1 MPATVPTHVV
11 SGATGFVGRA
21 VVLHL
26 LATTNADIACLVRPS
41 SRPERTGTRLVAALA
56 DAARAYGYPDSLE
69 PDIARRC
76 HLVPADLQQSL
87 AGARRALQR
96 HGVEH
101 VWHCAGSLRYHDR
114 DRRLIH
120 QTNVDG
126 TARLLQLAGD
136 VGAAGFHYVS
146 TAYVAGTSDGLILED
161 RADPAAAQ
169 NAYEQ
174 SKVRAE
180 ELVLSAT
187 GLRTTVLRPSV
198 VIGHSR
204 TAAVSGNLSGIYS
217 LGFSLGRHARS
228 HREPGGIRLHMD
240 PGASANLVPIDQVAA
255 ETVACGLAGRQHEI
269 FHLVG
274 QPTVTVGALI
284 EEICRT
290 LGVGPVTFVDH
301 AAGLRESDRR
311 LAEKMAYYLS
321 YLRGNKV
328 FDRTNTNRV
337 VGTAADRYAGRPGLD
352 EVWRWY
358 AERFPSADP
367 VGAR

>member
-1 MPATVPTHVV
+1 
-11 SGATGFVGRA
+11 
-21 VVLHL
+21 VLQL

-41 SRPERTGTRLVAALA
+41 SRPEQTGTRLVSALT
-56 DAARAYGYPDSLE
+56 DAARAYGYPDSIGA
-69 PDIARRC
+69 DIARRC
-76 HLVPADLQQSL
+76 QLVPADLQHSL
-87 AGARRALQR
+87 ATARRALRQ
-96 HGVEH
+96 GVDH

-126 TARLLQLAGD
+126 TARLLHLADGLR
-136 VGAAGFHYVS
+136 AAAFHYVS
-146 TAYVAGTSDGLILED
+146 TAYVAGRSDGLILED

-169 NAYEQ
+169 NAYEE
-174 SKVRAE
+174 SKVCAE
-180 ELVLSAT
+180 DLVLSAT
-187 GLRTTVLRPSV
+187 AFRTTVLRPSV

-228 HREPGGIRLHMD
+228 RREPGGIRLHMD

-255 ETVACGLAGRQHEI
+255 EALACGLAGRQHEI

-274 QPTVTVGALI
+274 QPTVPVGTLI

-290 LGVGPVTFVDH
+290 LDVGPVTFVESATD
-301 AAGLRESDRR
+301 LRDSDRR
-311 LAEKMAYYLS
+311 LAGKMSYYLS
-321 YLRGNKV
+321 YMRGNKV

-337 VGTAADRYAGRPGLD
+337 VGTAADRYAGRPALD

-358 AERFPSADP
+358 AEKFPTSDMVA
-367 VGAR
+367 AR